1 MKDILISLYVRLVSL
16 FFSFFKLFPL
26 RKKTVFLSSFG
37 NNAWYVANELG
48 KTDNQPVIFLNDSRC
63 RIDFSDTAPA
73 RKKVYT
79 FETGNIRH
87 MMMSIYHLAT
97 AKYVFIDNYVGILS
111 GLRFRRGVEPVQLWH
126 AAGAVKRFGWTDPE
140 TAKRSRRAQRRFQS
154 VYDRFCQIPVG
165 SKKMK
170 SIFMSSFNIGDGHFL
185 PTGVPMTDFY
195 FDPAAVAGGAEN
207 VLHRYPA
214 VRGKKIVLYAPTF
227 RKDQLDDQYIPL
239 DIGELLAG
247 IPDDFVVMIRLHPAV
262 RGISSLPEHPRLV
275 DVGAYPN
282 VNELLAA
289 ADILVTDYS
298 SLPFE
303 YALLRRKIIFYLHDL
318 EAYSKK
324 TGIWAESPDFFPGP
338 IAKTTQDLIMHINDP
353 AIEYNRIDQF
363 NSEWNE
369 FSDGRSSRKLIDR
382 IYGQ

>member
-1 MKDILISLYVRLVSL
+1 MKDSLISLYVWLVSL
-16 FFSFFKLFPL
+16 FFTAFKAFPL
-26 RKKTVFLSSFG
+26 QKKTVFLSSFG

-48 KTDNQPVIFLNDSRC
+48 KIDNQPVIFLNDSRC

-79 FETGNIRH
+79 FESGNIRD
-87 MMMSIYHLAT
+87 MVMSIYHLAT
-97 AKYVFIDNYVGILS
+97 ARYVFIDNYVGILS

-126 AAGAVKRFGWTDPE
+126 AAGAIKRFGWTDPE
-140 TAKRSRRAQRRFQS
+140 TSKRSRRAQKRFQA
-154 VYDRFCQIPVG
+154 VYDRFSRIPVG

-195 FDPAAVAGGAEN
+195 FDPAAIAGGAEK

-227 RKDQLDDQYIPL
+227 RKDQLDDQHIPL
-239 DIGELLAG
+239 DIGELLTG
-247 IPDDFVVMIRLHPAV
+247 IPDDFIVMIRLHPAV
-262 RGISSLPEHPRLV
+262 RGISSLPEHPRLI

-282 VNELLAA
+282 ANELLAA

-303 YALLRRKIIFYLHDL
+303 YALLRRKMIFHLHDL
-318 EAYSKK
+318 EEYSKK
-324 TGIWAESPDFFPGP
+324 TGIWADSPDFFPGP
-338 IAKTTQDLIMHINDP
+338 IAKTTGEIIMHINDP
-353 AIEYNRIDQF
+353 AVDYNRIERF